1 MNGLPTTLWEWS
13 LAGFFSLSLLFLNLG
28 KICSLPCQTSKRPA
42 EDEPASPGSMLL
54 KTYDNFTAKF
64 EFNKQRHEDL
74 AVEEQNL
81 KEEFESRLKELE
93 LRRAVV
99 LADKHKELK

>member
-1 MNGLPTTLWEWS
+1 
-13 LAGFFSLSLLFLNLG
+13 
-28 KICSLPCQTSKRPA
+28 
-42 EDEPASPGSMLL
+42 MLL

-64 EFNKQRHEDL
+64 EFNNQRHEDL

-93 LRRAVV
+93 LRRADV
-99 LADKHKELK
+99 LADQHKELK

>member
-1 MNGLPTTLWEWS
+1 
-13 LAGFFSLSLLFLNLG
+13 
-28 KICSLPCQTSKRPA
+28 
-42 EDEPASPGSMLL
+42 MLL
-54 KTYDNFTAKF
+54 KTYDNSTAKF
-64 EFNKQRHEDL
+64 EFNNQRHEDL

-99 LADKHKELK
+99 LADQHKELK

>member
-1 MNGLPTTLWEWS
+1 
-13 LAGFFSLSLLFLNLG
+13 
-28 KICSLPCQTSKRPA
+28 
-42 EDEPASPGSMLL
+42 MLL

-64 EFNKQRHEDL
+64 EFNNQRHEDL

-93 LRRAVV
+93 ARRAAI
-99 LADKHKELK
+99 LADQDKEIKLR